1 MTRRL
6 SRKHLLRWAGAA
18 GGGLALGAAG
28 YTKLEGGSASA
39 EARIEPFHGEH
50 QSGIVNPQPKHLQFV
65 SLDVQGSGRAHL
77 RDLMRTLTQTAAQ
90 LTAGR
95 TPAGDEF
102 DPALLTL
109 TFGFGPSAFD
119 SRFGLAGK
127 RPPALVDIPAFK
139 GDKLRP
145 ELCDGDV
152 AVQIC
157 SASHEVC
164 DRALHA
170 LPSSVA
176 GGASV
181 RWSKYGFVRDPLPG
195 DPPGSTP
202 RNIVGFKDGT
212 NNLKGSDTARM
223 RSNVWVNAGDGPDW
237 MTNGTYLVVRN
248 LNVLIPNFLTEPL
261 DVQQYAFGRN
271 KATGAPFGQKHEFD
285 PVIPSKEPTDCHI
298 MVANPRTPGS
308 EAERILRRGYTFT
321 DGYDA
326 SISQPLGGLFFIC
339 YQRDPRRQF
348 IPIQTRLAVHDR
360 FMVEYPVP
368 VGSAIFAVPPGI
380 RAGGYAGESILA

>member
-1 MTRRL
+1 MSRRL

-39 EARIEPFHGEH
+39 EAQVEPFHGVH
-50 QSGIVNPQPKHLQFV
+50 QSGIVNPQPKHLQFA
-65 SLDVQGSGRAHL
+65 SLEVQGNGRAHL
-77 RDLMRTLTQTAAQ
+77 RDVMRALTRTAAQ
-90 LTAGR
+90 LAAGR
-95 TPAGDEF
+95 TAAGDEF
-102 DPALLTL
+102 DPALLTVTL
-109 TFGFGPSAFD
+109 GLGPSAFD
-119 SRFGLAGK
+119 SRFGIGAQ
-127 RPPALVDIPAFK
+127 RPPALVDIPHFK

-145 ELCDGDV
+145 ELCGGDI
-152 AVQIC
+152 AVQCC
-157 SASHEVC
+157 SASHEVV

-170 LPSSVA
+170 LPAAVSGA
-176 GGASV
+176 ASV
-181 RWSKYGFVRDPLPG
+181 KWSKYGFVRDPLPG

-212 NNLKGSDTARM
+212 NNLRGSDAARM
-223 RSNVWVNAGDGPDW
+223 RSNVWVNAGDGPGW

-248 LNVLIPNFLTEPL
+248 LNVLVANFLTEPL
-261 DVQQYAFGRN
+261 DVQQYAFGRD

-285 PVIPSKEPTDCHI
+285 PVIRSKEPPDCHI

-339 YQRDPRRQF
+339 FQRDPRRQF
-348 IPIQTRLAVHDR
+348 IPIQRRLAVHDR
-360 FMVEYPVP
+360 FVVEYPVP

-380 RAGGYAGESILA
+380 RPGGYAAESILA